1 MPPVMNR
8 ADSRERCRQ
17 GWDLR
22 RRGRTWDEVATEL
35 GWKSRAAACKAVN
48 KWLTQN
54 PQDDLETMRRA
65 SGDTLVEMT
74 TKLAAAVPDA
84 LEAGKFRDAAEL
96 GKVVIDGVDKYAKL
110 TGQHVVVPKQV
121 DVTVT
126 QTLTQVL
133 AQTRERLMSVIE
145 GEVIDVQETRQVQA

>member
-1 MPPVMNR
+1 MTH
-8 ADSRERCRQ
+8 AASRERCRQ

-35 GWKSRAAACKAVN
+35 GWRSRAAACKAVN
-48 KWLTQN
+48 KWLAQN
-54 PQDDLETMRRA
+54 PQDDLVTMRRA

-74 TKLAAAVPDA
+74 TKLAEAVPDA
-84 LEAGKFRDAAEL
+84 IKAGKYRDAAEL

-110 TGQHVVVPKQV
+110 TGQHVAVPKQV

-133 AQTRERLMSVIE
+133 ADTRARLLGVIE
-145 GEVIDVQETRQVQA
+145 GEIIDVQETRQVEA